1 MTSASPRV
9 PVLALARRLA
19 ALPEPAMREAVLA
32 ETLLA
37 LPDQDAAALAGAL
50 VRRAP
55 TGRPYDV
62 ALLALTGLLDRN
74 LLGYER
80 RAAIYNVARA
90 SDDMLLVRVLLSAQP
105 APDGAPQ
112 AAAIPGRSELT
123 LGERKSLAR
132 TRRRDL
138 IDRMLRDPDPSVLE
152 ILLGNPRLTESD
164 VIRLAARR
172 PTSAE
177 AQRALFR
184 SARWKSRYPVQRA
197 LVLNPY
203 TPSDLAAQLT
213 GMLTEPDLRRVEA
226 DAQLA
231 DPVRAAARA
240 QLALVADLRRP
251 AQRDPERD

>member
-1 MTSASPRV
+1 
-9 PVLALARRLA
+9 
-19 ALPEPAMREAVLA
+19 MREAVLA
-32 ETLLA
+32 EALLA
-37 LPDQDAAALAGAL
+37 LSDADAATLAGAL

-55 TGRPYDV
+55 TGRPCSV
-62 ALLALTGLLDRN
+62 ALLALTGLLDRD

-80 RAAIYNVARA
+80 HAGIYNSARA
-90 SDDMLLVRVLLSAQP
+90 RDDMLLVRVLLSAQS
-105 APDGAPQ
+105 APDGIAQ
-112 AAAIPGRSELT
+112 AAAIPGRSEIT

-138 IDRMLRDPDPSVLE
+138 IDRLLRDPDPSVLE
-152 ILLGNPRLTESD
+152 ILLCNPRITESD

-172 PTSAE
+172 PTSSD

-184 SARWKSRYPVQRA
+184 SPRWKTRYPVQRA

-203 TPSDLAAQLT
+203 TPSDLATQLT

-231 DPVRAAARA
+231 DRVRAAARA
-240 QLALVADLRRP
+240 QLALAAELRRP
-251 AQRDPERD
+251 TERDPESD